1 MLKLLKFPPL
11 SNDGGMVQGRDERE
25 AWQEVELEEHEECGC
40 GCARGA
46 ADQCARADMFNPRS
60 CECECADMIWGPER
74 EACLARTGELARTL
88 QTLNKKIRKRIT

>member
-1 MLKLLKFPPL
+1 MV
-11 SNDGGMVQGRDERE
+11 VQGRDERE

-74 EACLARTGELARTL
+74 EACLARTGGLARTL